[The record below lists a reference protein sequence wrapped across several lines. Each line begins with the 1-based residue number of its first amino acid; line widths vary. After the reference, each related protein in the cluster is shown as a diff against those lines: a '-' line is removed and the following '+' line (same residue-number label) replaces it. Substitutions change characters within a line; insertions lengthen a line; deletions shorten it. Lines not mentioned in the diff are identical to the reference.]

1 MNRAALPDRLIAER
15 VVAVAR
21 GQDPAAMRSVAAAL
35 AAGGLGVIE
44 VTMDSPGAR
53 ESIADLAGGELLVG
67 AGTVRSEA
75 EAVAAIDAGAQFV
88 VSPHLDNRIVT
99 VAVEAGVPV
108 IPGAFTP
115 TEITTAWDMG
125 ATAVKLFPASLGG
138 PSLVKA
144 LRGPLGDIPLLPT
157 GGVSVENAPLYLE
170 AGAVAV
176 GIGGWLTGGSDY
188 ELMQIRA
195 EQLAGACR

>member
-1 MNRAALPDRLIAER
+1 MNRASLPDRLIAER

-44 VTMDSPGAR
+44 VTMDSPGAV

-75 EAVAAIDAGAQFV
+75 EAVAALDAGAQFV

-115 TEITTAWDMG
+115 TEITTAWD
-125 ATAVKLFPASLGG
+125 T
-138 PSLVKA
+138 
-144 LRGPLGDIPLLPT
+144 
-157 GGVSVENAPLYLE
+157 
-170 AGAVAV
+170 
-176 GIGGWLTGGSDY
+176 
-188 ELMQIRA
+188 
-195 EQLAGACR
+195 

>member
-1 MNRAALPDRLIAER
+1 MNRTPMPERLIAER

-21 GQDPAAMRSVAAAL
+21 GQDPTAMRSVAAAL
-35 AAGGLGVIE
+35 VAGGLGIIE
-44 VTMDSPGAR
+44 VTMDSPGAL
-53 ESIADLAGGELLVG
+53 ESIAALAAGELLVG
-67 AGTVRSEA
+67 AGTVRSDA
-75 EAVAAIDAGAQFV
+75 EAIAAIDAGARFV
-88 VSPHLDNRIVT
+88 VSPHLDSGIVA

-115 TEITTAWDMG
+115 TEIATAWEMG

-138 PSLVKA
+138 PALVKA

-176 GIGGWLTGGSDY
+176 GIGGWLTGGGDY
-188 ELMQIRA
+188 ELMRIRA
-195 EQLAGACR
+195 EQVATACS